1 MAPPIGQGKGDQT
14 FAHCEVLSRLADYC
28 VTFDEDDQAP
38 TYPTRS
44 VEEVSFGRQPVKTKF
59 N

>member
-1 MAPPIGQGKGDQT
+1 MAPPIGRGKGDQT

-28 VTFDEDDQAP
+28 VTSDEDDQAP

-44 VEEVSFGRQPVKTKF
+44 AGEVSFGRQPFK
-59 N
+59 